1 MFYDLF
7 TLCVLGFTT
16 MRGAAKGIAWQLAG
30 IAAIVLCFAFATPL
44 SASFAP
50 SIPLEAPLNRWVAML
65 GIYLAFSFV
74 TFGCARGFEGWMEK
88 IKFKQYDQHLGA
100 LFGLTKGVAFSL
112 VMTFFVVAIAH
123 ETRPYILKTYTGFT
137 AAWIMDRLDPV
148 MPEELHA
155 ELAPYIHE
163 LDQDGTEPQASAE
176 NHTRHSSSQDPFGED
191 GQEDDGSAFGR
202 KRSPARRSGQTG
214 TTDAGNQTTASNG
227 AETDVEALIRKIPGL
242 LDRELRK
249 LVMEA
254 LKNTLPEDRAELV
267 DKMNSAPP
275 EKIQPIAKAWRS
287 GKPAVE
293 TRAVRQPQPAANQ
306 QSSGRQRALIRD
318 ISTALSKRP
327 EVQSQKATEIAAALD
342 GVPDQVSIAV
352 LSDWKS
358 DLLAINPDPD
368 PETDLATPLDTR
380 IARQMQRAGAQS
392 NRLSG
397 DFQERPKN
405 QVRR

>member
-7 TLCVLGFTT
+7 TLVVLGFTT

-50 SIPLEAPLNRWVAML
+50 SIPLESPLNRWVAML

-74 TFGCARGFEGWMEK
+74 TFGCARGFEGWLEK
-88 IKFKQYDQHLGA
+88 IKFKEYDQHLGA
-100 LFGLTKGVAFSL
+100 VFGLTKGVALSL

-123 ETRPYILKTYTGFT
+123 ETRPYILRTYSGFA
-137 AAWIMDRLDPV
+137 AAWIMDRLDTV

-163 LDQDGTEPQASAE
+163 LDQPGTQPQASSDNPAGRNPNQE
-176 NHTRHSSSQDPFGED
+176 RTPDD
-191 GQEDDGSAFGR
+191 GREEDGSAFGY
-202 KRSPARRSGQTG
+202 SPARHSGQTG
-214 TTDAGNQTTASNG
+214 AGNPSPAAGNLETDAES
-227 AETDVEALIRKIPGL
+227 LIRKIPAI

-287 GKPAVE
+287 GKPASESQVV
-293 TRAVRQPQPAANQ
+293 RAPQ
-306 QSSGRQRALIRD
+306 QSLSEERALIRE
-318 ISTALSKRP
+318 ISKALSKRP
-327 EVQSQKATEIAAALD
+327 EVQAQKSAEIEAALN
-342 GVPDQVSIAV
+342 GVPDQVAIAV
-352 LSDWKS
+352 LADWKS
-358 DLLAINPDPD
+358 DLLAIDPDPD
-368 PETDLATPLDTR
+368 QDTDLATPLDVR
-380 IARQMQRAGAQS
+380 IVRQLQRARVPLT
-392 NRLSG
+392 RLSS
-397 DFQERPKN
+397 DLQDRLNSP
-405 QVRR
+405 VRR